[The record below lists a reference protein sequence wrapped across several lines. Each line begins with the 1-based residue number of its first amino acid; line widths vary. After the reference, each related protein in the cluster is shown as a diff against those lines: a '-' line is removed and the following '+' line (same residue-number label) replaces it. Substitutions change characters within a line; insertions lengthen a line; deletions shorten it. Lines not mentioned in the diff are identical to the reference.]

1 MAARKTTRQP
11 AAPPATDPRS
21 DMREVTVSV
30 NRVTKVVKGGR
41 ILGFSAL
48 VVIGN
53 GEGRVGYGKGK
64 AREVP
69 MAVKKAIEDAKRNL
83 VTVKLIDSTIYH
95 SVYGT
100 HGASKVYLQPA
111 SRGTGRIAG
120 GPMRAV
126 LEVCGIENVLAKSI
140 GSSTPHNLVRATV
153 NALLAVRSPAEIASR
168 RGKPF
173 ADIKAGHRLIV

>member
-1 MAARKTTRQP
+1 MAGERQP
-11 AAPPATDPRS
+11 AAGGEQ
-21 DMREVTVSV
+21 RELREITVAI

-48 VVIGN
+48 VVVGN
-53 GEGRVGYGKGK
+53 GDGRLGFGKGK

-69 MAVKKAIEDAKRNL
+69 AAVKKAADNARKNMVAIKMSNA
-83 VTVKLIDSTIYH
+83 TVYH
-95 SVYGT
+95 AVYGR
-100 HGASKVYLQPA
+100 HGAARVYLQPA

-140 GSSTPHNLVRATV
+140 GSSNPHNLIRATI
-153 NALLAVRSPAEIASR
+153 NALQSVRSPAEIASR
-168 RGKPF
+168 RGKPI
-173 ADIKAGHRLIV
+173 AEIKRAHRPIT